1 MSATDIAPPQHTCA
15 GGCSWATRDLCTQC
29 VPAAVP
35 EREKALAEALATRAE
50 QEVLDPEAA
59 ERERAQFYAWGE
71 RLSKLNDEAE
81 HDNAAAIWCEEL
93 RFEIEQEGY
102 RPEEILDAYE
112 DGLLDPL
119 EPAPAAS
126 TSEAAG

>member
-29 VPAAVP
+29 VP
-35 EREKALAEALATRAE
+35 
-50 QEVLDPEAA
+50 AA

-102 RPEEILDAYE
+102 RPEEILDAFE
-112 DGLLDPL
+112 EGLL
-119 EPAPAAS
+119 EPPESALAAS
-126 TSEAAG
+126 TSEAAQ